1 MKDYLAKF
9 SSTHLDGKEQRRRE
23 LSILMANLHVR
34 SILMSALL
42 LGVLFSGMMKI
53 DISTFEPNQTQQN
66 VIFDYGNNNSTSFV
80 EILDSEITLSTK
92 ITNF

>member
-42 LGVLFSGMMKI
+42 VCVLFSGVTIEKSQLNYQ
-53 DISTFEPNQTQQN
+53 DSNKKKQ
-66 VIFDYGNNNSTSFV
+66 VFDYGYNNTTTYIKSMSDV
-80 EILDSEITLSTK
+80 LDNIG
-92 ITNF
+92 

>member
-34 SILMSALL
+34 SILMSA
-42 LGVLFSGMMKI
+42 
-53 DISTFEPNQTQQN
+53 
-66 VIFDYGNNNSTSFV
+66 YCSFLH
-80 EILDSEITLSTK
+80 ILMH
-92 ITNF
+92 TNRENLN